1 MLKLYLFTRT
11 SKHTKLV
18 IFVIDY
24 NLDLQIKTLY
34 KNQKVISFQIDVRGD
49 RCYIVLAEY
58 HGVPGIF
65 I

>member
-34 KNQKVISFQIDVRGD
+34 KNQKVISFQISLRGD

>member
-11 SKHTKLV
+11 YTKLV